1 MLNFRLSMKS
11 ESESTVGLQSRQSFS
26 TPKLKS
32 FYGVSAKQAKERGDS
47 AQAPRHKTGLIS

>member
-1 MLNFRLSMKS
+1 MSMKS

-32 FYGVSAKQAKERGDS
+32 FYGMTARQTKERADS
-47 AQAPRHKTGLIS
+47 AQAQRNKTGLIS